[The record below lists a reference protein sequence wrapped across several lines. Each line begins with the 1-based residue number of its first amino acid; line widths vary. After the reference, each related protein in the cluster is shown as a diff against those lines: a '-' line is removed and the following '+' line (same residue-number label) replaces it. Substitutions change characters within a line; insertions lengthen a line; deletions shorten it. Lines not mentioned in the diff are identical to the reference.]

1 MNLLKIGISGVRG
14 IAGQT
19 LTPELVL
26 DFASAFGTW
35 VRGGPVCVGHDSR
48 LSGPML
54 KEACLSAL
62 AATGCGVL
70 DLGLC
75 PTPVL
80 QHAVRARGAAGGISI
95 TAGHNDK
102 EWNALTFI
110 SREGSYLNSYQ
121 GEEMLDIF
129 HLGKFAR
136 FGVDGLG
143 RVTPVRDHL
152 ESYFRALE
160 GFLDAGAIRRAGFK
174 VAYDPCG
181 GAGSGLLTELGRRL
195 GFEVAA
201 INDEPTGYF
210 PHDPEPRPRNARQ
223 AAVLVKV
230 TKGDAGFV
238 LNSDASR
245 VSLVAE
251 DGETLSEE
259 FTFPL
264 VAAHVL
270 GRKPG
275 PVVTNLSTSRMI
287 DDVARGLKC
296 PVTRTKVGQSYVI
309 EGMVDEEAVLGGDGS
324 GSVAVSAFQPAFDG
338 FLTIGLIL
346 ESMARSGRRLSELAA
361 GLPRY
366 HNVKEKVYCPQSKV
380 YGVLSEVK
388 KLLGPEAAE
397 TLDGLRVE
405 GPSGWLHVRASAT
418 EPMIRVVAEDAD
430 KDAAQSRVDD
440 VVQFISVLV
449 K

>member
-1 MNLLKIGISGVRG
+1 VNLLKIGISGVRG
-14 IAGQT
+14 VAGQT

-26 DFASAFGTW
+26 DFAGAFGTW
-35 VRGGPVCVGHDSR
+35 VRGGPVCLGRDSR

-54 KEACLSAL
+54 RQACLSAL
-62 AATGCGVL
+62 AATGCDVL

-80 QHAVRARGAAGGISI
+80 QYTVRARRAGGGISI

-129 HLGKFAR
+129 HLGKFSR
-136 FGVDGLG
+136 VGVDGLG
-143 RVTPVRDHL
+143 KVILVSDHVRA
-152 ESYFRALE
+152 YFEALE
-160 GFLDAGAIRRAGFK
+160 GFLDAAAIRRAGFK

-181 GAGSGLLTELGRRL
+181 GAGAGLLSELGRRL

-201 INDEPTGYF
+201 INDEPTGHF

-230 TKGDAGFV
+230 TRGDAGFV

-270 GRKPG
+270 SRTPG

-287 DDVARGLKC
+287 DDVAGGLDC
-296 PVTRTKVGQSYVI
+296 PVTRTKVGQSFVV
-309 EGMVDEEAVLGGDGS
+309 EGMVDEEAVVGGDGS
-324 GSVAVSAFQPAFDG
+324 GSVAVAAFQPAFDG

-346 ESMARSGRRLSELAA
+346 ESMARSGKRLSALAA
-361 GLPRY
+361 ALPRY
-366 HNVKEKVYCPQSKV
+366 HNVKEKVRCAQARV
-380 YGVLSEVK
+380 YSVLSEVK
-388 KLLGPEAAE
+388 KLLGPDAVE
-397 TLDGLRVE
+397 TVDGLRVE
-405 GPSGWLHVRASAT
+405 GPAGWLHVRASAT
-418 EPMIRVVAEDAD
+418 EPMIRVIAEDTD
-430 KDAAQSRVDD
+430 KEAAQSRVDD